1 MRLYCSLSHFILT
14 YKLNKSNLFSLVNN
28 TYLHSGVEII
38 FFKWIINHLIYWV
51 ILFIIKVRLIEFI
64 FIYRFKYIRIFLF
77 FDIDNKRKFT
87 FLIFST
93 IQVNFTNT
101 FFRFHFIMLCEII
114 LFLRIVLK
122 NLKFFLFYKF
132 FFYNFCF
139 RFYCNRLSRIFILKR
154 MSFKNFLTK
163 WTFDFSKLTLK

>member
-1 MRLYCSLSHFILT
+1 MSY
-14 YKLNKSNLFSLVNN
+14 
-28 TYLHSGVEII
+28 
-38 FFKWIINHLIYWV
+38 
-51 ILFIIKVRLIEFI
+51 
-64 FIYRFKYIRIFLF
+64 FIYYKSKVNRIYIYLSFQIHSNILF

-93 IQVNFTNT
+93 VQVNFTNT

-122 NLKFFLFYKF
+122 NFKFFLFYKF

-139 RFYCNRLSRIFILKR
+139 RFYCNRLSRISILKR